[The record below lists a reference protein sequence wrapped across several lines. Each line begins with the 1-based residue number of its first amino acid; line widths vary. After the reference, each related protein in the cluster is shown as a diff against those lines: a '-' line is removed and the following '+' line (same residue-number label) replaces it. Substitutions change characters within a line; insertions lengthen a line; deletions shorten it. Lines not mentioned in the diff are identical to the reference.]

1 MEKTERKSLH
11 FVKEKITGTPFVPLG
26 RIWMDYSYLKR
37 KAAFNLKKKKK
48 RKKRKR
54 KIKQKIPSA
63 DEDVTIP
70 GDPCALLVR
79 CKMAQLQQKAVWLL
93 LRKLNTE

>member
-48 RKKRKR
+48 RRRRKE
-54 KIKQKIPSA
+54 KEKLL
-63 DEDVTIP
+63 
-70 GDPCALLVR
+70 ALTQ
-79 CKMAQLQQKAVWLL
+79 CIDMLL
-93 LRKLNTE
+93 NLRNFEG

>member
-1 MEKTERKSLH
+1 MSIAIIR
-11 FVKEKITGTPFVPLG
+11 
-26 RIWMDYSYLKR
+26 R
-37 KAAFNLKKKKK
+37 KKKEEK
-48 RKKRKR
+48 KR

-79 CKMAQLQQKAVWLL
+79 RKMAQLQQKAAWLF